1 VDLQE
6 WRKQASCR
14 NIEKRHFY
22 AHEQGE
28 RLPIPEFVIT
38 ACQFCPVKQQCL
50 DYALKHED
58 YGYWGGTT
66 ARERREMRLKAGFHI
81 RRLDVKLPPLGNDSD
96 GE

>member
-1 VDLQE
+1 VELQE

-14 NIEKRHFY
+14 ELEKRDFY

-28 RLPIPEFVIT
+28 RSPIPEFVIN
-38 ACQFCPVKQQCL
+38 ACASCPVKAPCL
-50 DYALKHED
+50 QYALTYED

-66 ARERREMRLKAGFHI
+66 ARERREMRLKAKVHI
-81 RRLDVKLPPLGNDSD
+81 RRLDVRLPAHGDSD